1 MGILCGP
8 WHVRPEGNGPFSA
21 AAPGNFRVR
30 CRIILGCG
38 TAPFWYVEQRQFGT
52 RYRIILGCGTAPF
65 WDAVPYH
72 FGTRYRIILGCGTV
86 SFLGAVP
93 YHFWMGYTHVPE
105 PEIIRVPQ
113 EYYNPWDLGGFQDGS
128 AFSMVF
134 WHEERAPFSVAAPN
148 IFRARYRI
156 ILGCGTASF
165 LDAVPYHFGVRY
177 RIIFGCGTVSFFG
190 AVPYHFGVRYRTIL
204 GCGAAPIWYPLHDQ
218 KMERCT
224 TPKRSG
230 TRPKNGAAH
239 T

>member
-1 MGILCGP
+1 
-8 WHVRPEGNGPFSA
+8 
-21 AAPGNFRVR
+21 
-30 CRIILGCG
+30 
-38 TAPFWYVEQRQFGT
+38 
-52 RYRIILGCGTAPF
+52 
-65 WDAVPYH
+65 
-72 FGTRYRIILGCGTV
+72 LGCGTV

-204 GCGAAPIWYPLHDQ
+204 GCGTAPIWYPLHDQ